1 SWKNMAKIVRDVD
14 EHKVQDYK
22 EDIDTL
28 LVFAGLFSAVLTAFL
43 LESYTKLERDNGD
56 EIVYLLRQGLMQ
68 NYSISNGYTN
78 STAFPCSP
86 DSLFEPPFWAIRV
99 NELWFASLVCS
110 LATASLGMLVKQWLR
125 EYLAIER
132 VSPQERL
139 RARLYRNPAMVQW
152 KVFEIAAIL
161 PLLLQVSLGL
171 FFVGL

>member
-1 SWKNMAKIVRDVD
+1 
-14 EHKVQDYK
+14 
-22 EDIDTL
+22 
-28 LVFAGLFSAVLTAFL
+28 
-43 LESYTKLERDNGD
+43 
-56 EIVYLLRQGLMQ
+56 MQ
-68 NYSISNGYTN
+68 NYSTSNGYTN

-171 FFVGL
+171 FFVGHVLVDGEQNVDILLALLENFVLLLRMPAQFAIRRTR